1 MTDSVEIRR
10 TRQPAPVLEIGG
22 THVTAA
28 LVDVRARRVLPGT
41 KCRQPMRAGASAE
54 EIVDR
59 VLGCASRLE
68 APPKSRWGIA
78 IPGPFDYARGIALF
92 EGVAKFDALYGV
104 DLGKILIERLPGRPS
119 KVSFLNDASAFA
131 LGEWAAGAARGHDR
145 AVGITLGTGVG
156 SAFLSQGS
164 LVDDGPDV
172 PPQGWVHLLKFAGH
186 PLEHSIS
193 RRAIMNRYAD
203 IAKPAPAD
211 VILDVRE
218 IAGRARTGD
227 LVARRVMDDAF
238 SALGR
243 TVGPWLTR
251 FHATVL
257 VVGGSMAASWDLIAR
272 PMQEGLLRME
282 TELLSRLVLTQAR
295 QPEDAALLGA
305 AWYAAGDLSELD
317 LTASPAQALTTR
329 RPL

>member
-1 MTDSVEIRR
+1 MTGPVEIRR

-28 LVDVRARRVLPGT
+28 LVDVDARRVVPGT
-41 KCRQPMRAGASAE
+41 RCRQPIRADASAE

-59 VLGCASRLE
+59 ILGCASRLE
-68 APPKSRWGIA
+68 APPGSRWGIA

-119 KVSFLNDASAFA
+119 EVSFLNDANAFA
-131 LGEWAAGAARGHDR
+131 LGEWTAGAARGHDR

-156 SAFLSQGS
+156 SAFLAQGS

-172 PPQGWVHLLKFAGH
+172 PPQGWVHLLNFAGH
-186 PLEHSIS
+186 PLEDTVS
-193 RRAIMNRYAD
+193 RRAIMSRYAD
-203 IAKPAPAD
+203 IAKPAPD

-218 IAGRARTGD
+218 IAGKARAGD

-238 SALGR
+238 SALGQ
-243 TVGPWLTR
+243 TVGPWLAR

-272 PMQEGLLRME
+272 PIQEGLLRME
-282 TELLSRLVLTQAR
+282 MEVLSRLVLTQAR
-295 QPEDAALLGA
+295 QSEDAALLGA
-305 AWYAAGDLSELD
+305 AWYAAGDLSDLD